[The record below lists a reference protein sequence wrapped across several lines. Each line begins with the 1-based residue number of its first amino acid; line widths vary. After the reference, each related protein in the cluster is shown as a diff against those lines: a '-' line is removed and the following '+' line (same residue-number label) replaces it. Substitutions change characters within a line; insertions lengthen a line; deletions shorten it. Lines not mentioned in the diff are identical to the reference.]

1 MDHTHFSQYVAC
13 HLLRVISVGSI
24 HLSKSIFLVQN
35 QAIISLHE
43 AFSNSPHLLGFVFPY
58 TEEPGR
64 LQSMGLLRVR
74 HD

>member
-1 MDHTHFSQYVAC
+1 MDQTLLSQYVAC
-13 HLLRVISVGSI
+13 HLLRVISAGSI

-35 QAIISLHE
+35 QAIISFHE
-43 AFSNSPHLLGFVFPY
+43 ASNSPHLLGFVFPY

-64 LQSMGLLRVR
+64 LQSMGSLRVR